1 MKDMW
6 DAIPQEEKDKYGYER
21 ELLDFCESVADV
33 LERCWL
39 IACLHLLDLASRARY
54 SWSSCSHSECPLSLT
69 WTARSNAKLSGS
81 GRKTILDSVKS
92 TRSRF
97 RGYSWPESKKK
108 GLPEPASK

>member
-39 IACLHLLDLASRARY
+39 IACLHLLDSSVEGPLLVVVLFALRVSLIVDMDRKIKREVERIGPQDHTGLSEEHEKQVPWIFLAR
-54 SWSSCSHSECPLSLT
+54 
-69 WTARSNAKLSGS
+69 
-81 GRKTILDSVKS
+81 IQ
-92 TRSRF
+92 
-97 RGYSWPESKKK
+97 KK
-108 GLPEPASK
+108 GLPESASK